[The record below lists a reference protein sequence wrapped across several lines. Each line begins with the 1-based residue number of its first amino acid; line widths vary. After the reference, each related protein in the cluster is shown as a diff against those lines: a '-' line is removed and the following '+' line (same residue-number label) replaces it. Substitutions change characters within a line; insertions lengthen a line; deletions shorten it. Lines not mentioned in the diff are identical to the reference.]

1 MLATKKLKTIFST
14 QDGVFNAVIGIS
26 YSLQSGVSLG
36 IIGESGCG
44 KSVSV
49 LFIMS
54 LLPDPFLNTQLTFQQ
69 LLALITFL
77 HCQIFLLN
85 LYP

>member
-26 YSLQSGVSLG
+26 YSLQPGVSLG

-44 KSVSV
+44 KNVSV

-54 LLPDPFLNTQLTFQQ
+54 LLPDPFLNTQLTT
-69 LLALITFL
+69 LCKVGWGA
-77 HCQIFLLN
+77 
-85 LYP
+85 P

>member
-26 YSLQSGVSLG
+26 YSLQPGISLG

-44 KSVSV
+44 KSVS
-49 LFIMS
+49 LLSIMS
-54 LLPDPFLNTQLTFQQ
+54 LLPDPFLNTQLTT
-69 LLALITFL
+69 LCKEGWGL
-77 HCQIFLLN
+77 
-85 LYP
+85 P